1 MRILKSR
8 LSQIIKEEVSLL
20 LEDRS
25 EDTGK
30 DTGEAETGERDT
42 EDVIALISFLWN
54 DALQEAVSN
63 VSDPDYRRRIV
74 DAGYVT
80 NFDQFKEE
88 VISAIESAE
97 VEASEEIQR
106 RDAKIVYFDQAP
118 DYESQLKVIPRITV
132 YINSIINF
140 TEDEIFKV
148 LVHELSHIEE
158 TLLNHKAGNRG
169 AFFEA
174 MEEIMIPI
182 SRFHMSVQDRFNL
195 PDEDILLRNIES
207 QYRRKLHPSLGH
219 LAIEE
224 MRNRLRELRHSL
236 VGLGHTMSDALK
248 DGEQLQYQEL
258 VDKYGSPGAEFLLA
272 IDYDSNPDLA
282 ILDTRIDAVAMSS
295 KENNPSIG

>member
-1 MRILKSR
+1 
-8 LSQIIKEEVSLL
+8 
-20 LEDRS
+20 
-25 EDTGK
+25 
-30 DTGEAETGERDT
+30 
-42 EDVIALISFLWN
+42 
-54 DALQEAVSN
+54 
-63 VSDPDYRRRIV
+63 
-74 DAGYVT
+74 
-80 NFDQFKEE
+80 
-88 VISAIESAE
+88 
-97 VEASEEIQR
+97 
-106 RDAKIVYFDQAP
+106 
-118 DYESQLKVIPRITV
+118 
-132 YINSIINF
+132 
-140 TEDEIFKV
+140 
-148 LVHELSHIEE
+148 
-158 TLLNHKAGNRG
+158 
-169 AFFEA
+169 